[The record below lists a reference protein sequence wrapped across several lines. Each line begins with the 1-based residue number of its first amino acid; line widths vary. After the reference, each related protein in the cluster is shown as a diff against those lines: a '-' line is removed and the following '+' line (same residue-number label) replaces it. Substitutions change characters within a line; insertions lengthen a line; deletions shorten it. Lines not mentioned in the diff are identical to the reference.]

1 MRDASQSL
9 FIVQVEHG
17 ITEMVNGVDLV
28 EWMLTLQTP
37 GFQVIATNNCI
48 CLLHLGLLGMLAY
61 SKSALPVCFGV
72 VCVLQSL
79 RPDSVTHFPVDS
91 QLISHSA

>member
-1 MRDASQSL
+1 MLILAILFMQMSEYLADCL

-37 GFQVIATNNCI
+37 GFQVIATHNCI
-48 CLLHLGLLGMLAY
+48 CPLHLGLLGMLAY
-61 SKSALPVCFGV
+61 SKSALPLCFGV
-72 VCVLQSL
+72 LCVLQSL
-79 RPDSVTHFPVDS
+79 RTR
-91 QLISHSA
+91 